1 MVSNIKVRAYISL
14 QYVQIVRKTVGDF
27 KKKNNSEAID
37 IHHDQDGHNLVE
49 SPCKSIVFG
58 QNNNKLRGLRAQSI
72 VHTIKRLEEQIQH
85 DVYVGKLMYVGNKH
99 NGLLHDESTTKD
111 YKY

>member
-1 MVSNIKVRAYISL
+1 MVSTIKVSAYISL
-14 QYVQIVRKTVGDF
+14 KYLQIVRNTVRDLRN
-27 KKKNNSEAID
+27 NNSKAID

-49 SPCKSIVFG
+49 SPCKSTVFG
-58 QNNNKLRGLRAQSI
+58 QNKNKLRGLRAQSI
-72 VHTIKRLEEQIQH
+72 VHTIKTLEEQIKH
-85 DVYVGKLMYVGNKH
+85 DVYVGKLIYVGNNH

>member
-1 MVSNIKVRAYISL
+1 M
-14 QYVQIVRKTVGDF
+14 
-27 KKKNNSEAID
+27 
-37 IHHDQDGHNLVE
+37 E
-49 SPCKSIVFG
+49 SPCKCIVFG

-85 DVYVGKLMYVGNKH
+85 DVYVGKLIYVGNKH
-99 NGLLHDESTTKD
+99 NELLHEFTTKD

>member
-1 MVSNIKVRAYISL
+1 MVSTIKVSAYISL
-14 QYVQIVRKTVGDF
+14 EYVRIIRKRVRESRN
-27 KKKNNSEAID
+27 NNSKAID
-37 IHHDQDGHNLVE
+37 IHHDQDEHNLVE

-72 VHTIKRLEEQIQH
+72 VHTTKRLEKQIQH
-85 DVYVGKLMYVGNKH
+85 DVYVGKLIYVGNEHK
-99 NGLLHDESTTKD
+99 GILHDESKIKD

>member
-1 MVSNIKVRAYISL
+1 MVSTINVSAYISL
-14 QYVQIVRKTVGDF
+14 EYVQIIRKTVCDF

-37 IHHDQDGHNLVE
+37 IHHDQDGHNLVK
-49 SPCKSIVFG
+49 SPCKCIVFG

-85 DVYVGKLMYVGNKH
+85 DVYVGKLIYVGNKH